1 VSLRDRLARLRR
13 AARGTPSPGLLDV
26 VILRLVGEAGG
37 RPPGLYRDGPP
48 GSTAGVYVYDPAAG
62 ELAVPAE
69 HLALWAL
76 VIGRGSQ
83 PDESGEPDGE
93 AGE

>member
-13 AARGTPSPGLLDV
+13 AAQRSPSSNWLDV
-26 VILRLVGEAGG
+26 VILRPVAEAGG

-62 ELAVPAE
+62 EPAVPAG
-69 HLALWAL
+69 HLAPWAL
-76 VIGRGSQ
+76 VIGQGSRSDRPEEQ
-83 PDESGEPDGE
+83 TGEGGE
-93 AGE
+93 